1 MTLIT
6 LLTLVVQL
14 LVRWCNMACSNNLTN
29 NSAQTFKTGITEC
42 NDETET
48 IDASNF
54 TEALYRIF
62 AADQTTVLVTA
73 SLTGGEIVVE
83 ADVDEAG
90 NAINVFRTTL
100 SKAVMADTIVPASQY
115 THSFKV
121 TNSAGLELP
130 PVFQNVVTIVRAF
143 D

>member
-1 MTLIT
+1 MS
-6 LLTLVVQL
+6 
-14 LVRWCNMACSNNLTN
+14 CANNLTN
-29 NSAQTFKTGITEC
+29 NSGQTFKTRITEC
-42 NDETET
+42 DDSTAT

-54 TEALYRIF
+54 SEALYRIF
-62 AADQTTVLVTA
+62 ASDNTTVLVTA
-73 SLTGGEIVVE
+73 SLTGGDIVVE

-100 SKAVMADTIVPASQY
+100 TKAIMLDSIIPAGQY
-115 THSFKV
+115 THQFKV

-130 PVFQNVVTIVRAF
+130 PIFQNTVTVVRAN

>member
-1 MTLIT
+1 MS
-6 LLTLVVQL
+6 
-14 LVRWCNMACSNNLTN
+14 CPNNLTN
-29 NSAQTFKTGITEC
+29 NSAQTFKTRITEC
-42 NDETET
+42 DDPLVT

-62 AADQTTVLVTA
+62 ADDNTTVLVTA

-90 NAINVFRTTL
+90 DAINVFRTTL
-100 SKAVMADTIVPASQY
+100 IKADMLDTIVPANQY

-121 TNSAGLELP
+121 TNTAGLELP
-130 PVFQNVVTIVRAF
+130 PVFENTVTVVRSNN
-143 D
+143 

>member
-1 MTLIT
+1 M
-6 LLTLVVQL
+6 
-14 LVRWCNMACSNNLTN
+14 SNLTN
-29 NSAQTFKTGITEC
+29 NSGQTFKTRITEAE
-42 NDETET
+42 DPTVT
-48 IDASNF
+48 IDASSF

-62 AADQTTVLVTA
+62 AADCTTALVTA
-73 SLTGGEIVVE
+73 SLTGGDIAVE

-90 NAINVFRTTL
+90 LPINVFRTTL
-100 SKAVMADTIVPASQY
+100 VKAAMLDTIVPAGQY

-130 PVFQNVVTIVRAF
+130 PVFQNTVTIVKAC

>member
-1 MTLIT
+1 MT
-6 LLTLVVQL
+6 
-14 LVRWCNMACSNNLTN
+14 CANNLTN
-29 NSAQTFKTGITEC
+29 NSGQTFKTRITEC
-42 NDETET
+42 DDATAT

-54 TEALYRIF
+54 SEALYRIF
-62 AADQTTVLVTA
+62 AQDCTTVLVTA

-83 ADVDEAG
+83 ADTDEEG

-100 SKAVMADTIVPASQY
+100 TKSMMLDTIVPASQY

-130 PVFQNVVTIVRAF
+130 PVFQNTVTVVRAC

>member
-1 MTLIT
+1 
-6 LLTLVVQL
+6 
-14 LVRWCNMACSNNLTN
+14 MACSNNLSN
-29 NSAQTFKTGITEC
+29 NSGQTFKTHITEC
-42 NDETET
+42 ADPTVT

-54 TEALYRIF
+54 SEALYRIF

-73 SLTGGEIVVE
+73 SLTGGDIVVE
-83 ADVDEAG
+83 ADVDDAG
-90 NAINVFRTTL
+90 AAINVFRTTL
-100 SKAVMADTIVPASQY
+100 TKVMMADTIVPQGQY

-130 PVFQNVVTIVRAF
+130 PIFQNTVAVVRVN